1 MSELVHKLFARL
13 GAPGGAR
20 RRPETTVKGRVALLG
35 ARFAAPWAALAAQPW
50 PARIGLVLGFLVAR
64 LALLPVLALGLL
76 MAAIF
81 LQGRLIPAREAAE
94 AEATRQVARLERE
107 ARQQAVARQAQA
119 DEAAASPSASPSA
132 SPADTRQRLLA
143 RFPSE
148 AQLNA
153 ELGRLLALAG
163 EQGLQVPS
171 GDYRLQPSRDG
182 LFDRYVLNLPVKG
195 AYLTVRRYVAAA
207 RREFPDLAVDDISLR
222 REAIGQAE
230 VEAQLRFVLFAR
242 RAAP

>member
-20 RRPETTVKGRVALLG
+20 RRPETTAKGRVAHLG
-35 ARFAAPWAALAAQPW
+35 ARLAAPWAALSAQPW
-50 PARIGLVLGFLVAR
+50 PARIGLVLGFLAAR

-119 DEAAASPSASPSA
+119 DEAAASPSA